1 MPASV
6 ALARCA
12 ERAQRDPV
20 FAALHPDLPVE
31 VYEAPEL
38 GVPLLR
44 VSTLDGY
51 EPGLAEIAAFLR

>member
-1 MPASV
+1 MRRPRSSTESG
-6 ALARCA
+6 LRGS
-12 ERAQRDPV
+12 RR
-20 FAALHPDLPVE
+20 DLPVE

-38 GVPLLR
+38 GVPLLQ